1 MAETSRDELLAN
13 YSPAVRALAEEACDL
28 IRSLMPADAPEKVHP
43 GWKNIIFGHG
53 MVLAVGPL
61 KDRINI
67 MLAGAGLPDPS
78 GLMEGSGKAGRHIK
92 IRSSEAL
99 RNPALADLLRAAV
112 ADSAVP
118 APQRAATR
126 AGEPV
131 SGHRAYASKTVN
143 APVDRLFAAWTDDG
157 ERAGWAGD
165 HPITIRGTTPG
176 KSLRA
181 RWEAMPLDVRFE
193 AKGEAKSA
201 VTIDHREIG
210 TAEEAARIKGLW
222 KEALDRLKA
231 SLEG

>member
-13 YSPAVRALAEEACDL
+13 YSPPVRALAQEACEL
-28 IRSLMPADAPEKVHP
+28 IRSLMPADAPEKVHL
-43 GWKNIIFGHG
+43 GWKNIIFGNG

-67 MLAGAGLPDPS
+67 MLAGAGLPDPA

-92 IRSSEAL
+92 IRSSQAL
-99 RNPALADLLRAAV
+99 RNPALADLLRAAI
-112 ADSAVP
+112 ADSAAP
-118 APQRAATR
+118 AQERAAR
-126 AGEPV
+126 AGDPV

-143 APVDRLFAAWTDDG
+143 APVDQLYAAWADDG
-157 ERAGWAGD
+157 RRAGWAGD
-165 HPITIRGTTPG
+165 HPITLRGTTPG

-181 RWEAMPLDVRFE
+181 RWGDMPLDVRFE
-193 AKGEAKSA
+193 AKSDSKSA
-201 VTIDHREIG
+201 VTVDHRDIG

>member
-13 YSPAVRALAEEACDL
+13 YSPAVRALAEDACDL
-28 IRSLMPADAPEKVHP
+28 IRSVMPADAPEKVHL

-67 MLAGAGLPDPS
+67 MLAGAGLPDPA

-92 IRSSEAL
+92 IRSAEAL

-112 ADSAVP
+112 ADSV
-118 APQRAATR
+118 APSSERAAR

-143 APVDRLFAAWTDDG
+143 APVDQLFAAWTDDAR
-157 ERAGWAGD
+157 RASWSGD

-176 KSLRA
+176 KSLRG
-181 RWEAMPLDVRFE
+181 RWDAMPLDVRFE
-193 AKGEAKSA
+193 AKGERKSA
-201 VTIDHREIG
+201 VSVDHRDIG